1 MAKLKSR
8 ELDLVQNK
16 NKTNN
21 NKEKKQINIQSAVI
35 TFLSISVV
43 STKERETIAHNSVQ
57 AVST

>member
-8 ELDLVQNK
+8 EVDLVQNK
-16 NKTNN
+16 NKTN
-21 NKEKKQINIQSAVI
+21 KQKKQINIQSAVI